1 MDILFIVDAFLQKCK
16 VVGANGSDKVSGVAM
31 VTSLK
36 IGLIRVTKLF
46 DFFLHYNS
54 VRIPS
59 SKLEF
64 LWFHSF

>member
-1 MDILFIVDAFLQKCK
+1 MDILFIADAFLQKRE
-16 VVGANGSDKVSGVAM
+16 VVSADRSDKVSGVAM

-36 IGLIRVTKLF
+36 IRLIRVTKLF
-46 DFFLHYNS
+46 DLFLHYNS

-59 SKLEF
+59 SKLKF